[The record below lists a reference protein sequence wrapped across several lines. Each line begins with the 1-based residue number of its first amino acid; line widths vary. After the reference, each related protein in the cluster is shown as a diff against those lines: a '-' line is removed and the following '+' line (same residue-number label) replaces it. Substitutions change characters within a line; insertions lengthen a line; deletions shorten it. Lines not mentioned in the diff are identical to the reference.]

1 LSDRKRTDP
10 DQVSGVCAEEGYR
23 IIGVLKESTLDSKP
37 SKEEEKMA
45 NPRSAAELEKY
56 LKGVDYPASK
66 DDLISKAR
74 SNGAPQEVIDMINSL
89 SESHF
94 NSPIDVTKSFGA
106 SH

>member
-1 LSDRKRTDP
+1 
-10 DQVSGVCAEEGYR
+10 
-23 IIGVLKESTLDSKP
+23 
-37 SKEEEKMA
+37 MA

-66 DDLISKAR
+66 KDLLSKAK
-74 SNGAPQEVIDMINSL
+74 SNGAPQDVIDMINSL

-94 NSPIDVTKSFGA
+94 NSPIDVTKSLGK